1 MKTKIGFIGLG
12 LMGNPMSKNL
22 IKAGHEVTVWN
33 RTASRMDDVVDAGAQ
48 KATSARQVAMQ
59 SEVIITMLSDSPDV
73 EEVVLGKEEGVIEG
87 STPGSVV
94 IDMST
99 ISPSTTRSIADKL
112 KEEGVEMMDA
122 PVSGGVNGAVSG
134 TLSIMVGGPRP
145 VFDRCLTIFEAMG
158 KRITYC
164 GDAGMGQITKLA
176 NNIVALGNLAAAC
189 EGLVFAKRAGADLDT
204 FLSAVSGGAAE
215 SWMLENLAPKIL
227 AQDFEPGFMI
237 DLAEKDMRLVLESA
251 ADMKLPLF
259 TTPQVSRLFRSAQQA
274 GFGQE
279 GTQAYFKALEKLAD
293 NDAS

>member
-33 RTASRMDDVVDAGAQ
+33 RTASRMNDVVDAGAQ
-48 KATSARQVAMQ
+48 RATSARQVAMQ

-73 EEVVLGKEEGVIEG
+73 EEVVLGKEGVIEG
-87 STPGSVV
+87 ATPGSVV

-158 KRITYC
+158 KRVTYC

-204 FLSAVSGGAAE
+204 VLSAISGGAAD

-279 GTQAYFKALEKLAD
+279 GTQAYFKVLEKLAD

>member
-1 MKTKIGFIGLG
+1 
-12 LMGNPMSKNL
+12 
-22 IKAGHEVTVWN
+22 
-33 RTASRMDDVVDAGAQ
+33 
-48 KATSARQVAMQ
+48 MQ

-73 EEVVLGKEEGVIEG
+73 EEVVLGKEGVIEG
-87 STPGSVV
+87 ATPGSVV

-158 KRITYC
+158 KRVTYC

-204 FLSAVSGGAAE
+204 VLSAISGGAAD

-279 GTQAYFKALEKLAD
+279 GTQAYFKVLEKLAD

>member
-48 KATSARQVAMQ
+48 RATSARQVAMQ

-73 EEVVLGKEEGVIEG
+73 EEVVLGKEGGIEG
-87 STPGSVV
+87 ATPGSVV

-99 ISPSTTRSIADKL
+99 ISPSTTRSITDKL

-158 KRITYC
+158 KGSPT
-164 GDAGMGQITKLA
+164 
-176 NNIVALGNLAAAC
+176 VA
-189 EGLVFAKRAGADLDT
+189 
-204 FLSAVSGGAAE
+204 
-215 SWMLENLAPKIL
+215 
-227 AQDFEPGFMI
+227 
-237 DLAEKDMRLVLESA
+237 
-251 ADMKLPLF
+251 
-259 TTPQVSRLFRSAQQA
+259 TPVWAR
-274 GFGQE
+274 
-279 GTQAYFKALEKLAD
+279 
-293 NDAS
+293 